1 MLGILDLRH
10 NYSILLYEK
19 KHESKIL
26 VLLSRQYLVDKVPE
40 MPNKRKELPTKMK
53 GKHEESYA
61 NNLENMFEYV
71 ERHGIYPQSAYSV
84 AELGIAIRGGES
96 QIGRASCRER
106 V

>member
-1 MLGILDLRH
+1 MFGILDLRH

-53 GKHEESYA
+53 GRHEESYA

-71 ERHGIYPQSAYSV
+71 ERHGIYPQSAY
-84 AELGIAIRGGES
+84 LNYGYYKDRN
-96 QIGRASCRER
+96 REPLDLNSKKYSFWL
-106 V
+106 